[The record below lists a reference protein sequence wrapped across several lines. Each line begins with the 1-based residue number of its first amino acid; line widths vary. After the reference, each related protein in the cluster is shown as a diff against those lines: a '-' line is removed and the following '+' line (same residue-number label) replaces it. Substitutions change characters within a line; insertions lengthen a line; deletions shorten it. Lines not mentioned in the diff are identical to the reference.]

1 MLVARI
7 SVRRFSLVR
16 QAHGGERNTDEANAE
31 FLQRPAP
38 RDGLG
43 QTFGQLI
50 EFVVHNFPFV
60 LGLPFVLGSPLKVY
74 SRRYQPVKSP
84 AIIRGDGVGELV
96 GAAAAHDEIG

>member
-60 LGLPFVLGSPLKVY
+60 
-74 SRRYQPVKSP
+74 
-84 AIIRGDGVGELV
+84 
-96 GAAAAHDEIG
+96 